1 MPRDGDKDIVVR
13 LRLVAKTLELEES
26 PNAAKLLREA
36 AAEIKRLRRTNMRLR
51 KKLITR
57 DGEKVA

>member
-36 AAEIKRLRRTNMRLR
+36 AAEIERLRRTNPRLR

>member
-26 PNAAKLLREA
+26 PNAAKLLRQ
-36 AAEIKRLRRTNMRLR
+36 AAERSNACVERTSIYAR
-51 KKLITR
+51 K
-57 DGEKVA
+57 